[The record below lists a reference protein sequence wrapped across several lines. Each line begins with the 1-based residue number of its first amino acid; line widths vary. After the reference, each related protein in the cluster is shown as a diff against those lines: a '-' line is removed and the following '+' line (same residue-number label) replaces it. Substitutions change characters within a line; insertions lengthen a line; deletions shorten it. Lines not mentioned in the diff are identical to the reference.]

1 MSFHE
6 DIAAIKA
13 GIARSGASDSAEPMA
28 GPLTRQRDARRMF
41 DALARQ
47 FDVQVGARVI
57 CLPMAAERGSSK

>member
-6 DIAAIKA
+6 DIAVIKA
-13 GIARSGASDSAEPMA
+13 GIAQSGASNATGPMA
-28 GPLTRQRDARRMF
+28 DPLTRQRDARRMF